1 MLVPT
6 RERPANF
13 RRFVESVISTASHPD
28 RIEVHCYI
36 DQDAAEL
43 DAYMAIIE
51 DLEKSDGVTFG
62 GGVGNP
68 VGVPG
73 AMNQLGIACK
83 TDLLMV
89 SNDDQ
94 VYITKEWDIR
104 LDEEAAKFPDGI
116 FVFWFNDRLQSERT
130 CCFPILSQKW
140 GELLLYCS
148 PTMMEHFYCDT
159 WLMDV
164 AARIGRAV
172 YIPDIFVEH
181 IAAWAGLAPQDA
193 TAERTRGPLYEGRIN
208 RDELTYR
215 RLARYRDVDAD
226 ILRKAIEPS
235 TYEIATGRIAGAPLE
250 RPTIDPE
257 TGTIH
262 IHFESN
268 NAYSTNFRTL
278 VAP

>member
-1 MLVPT
+1 
-6 RERPANF
+6 
-13 RRFVESVISTASHPD
+13 
-28 RIEVHCYI
+28 
-36 DQDAAEL
+36 
-43 DAYMAIIE
+43 
-51 DLEKSDGVTFG
+51 
-62 GGVGNP
+62 
-68 VGVPG
+68 
-73 AMNQLGIACK
+73 
-83 TDLLMV
+83 
-89 SNDDQ
+89 
-94 VYITKEWDIR
+94 
-104 LDEEAAKFPDGI
+104 
-116 FVFWFNDRLQSERT
+116 
-130 CCFPILSQKW
+130 
-140 GELLLYCS
+140 
-148 PTMMEHFYCDT
+148 MMEHFYCDT

-235 TYEIATGRIAGAPLE
+235 TYEIATGRDRRSTFRAARD
-250 RPTIDPE
+250 RPRNRHHPYS
-257 TGTIH
+257 
-262 IHFESN
+262 FRVPN